1 MQQVTIGSF
10 LLLVSF
16 ALLTIAAFSGAGGF
30 LEHPA
35 FLKRHTELHAASI
48 WRIPQLLRLLNLPIS
63 DLTLV
68 FQSDFGMPA
77 RKPTFFATW
86 RMKSFSRQLEVG
98 RDPCPEHL
106 IQALSGRNADGTFK
120 TAIAKEYP
128 GALCAVIAKTLGDFG
143 GACDGACNV
152 DESEDC
158 DNSTALDFEDLTKPF
173 IVPLTD
179 ADIDF
184 GDDFVD
190 TGALPLLKLPNLAHR
205 IVGPDV
211 I

>member
-1 MQQVTIGSF
+1 
-10 LLLVSF
+10 
-16 ALLTIAAFSGAGGF
+16 
-30 LEHPA
+30 
-35 FLKRHTELHAASI
+35 
-48 WRIPQLLRLLNLPIS
+48 
-63 DLTLV
+63 
-68 FQSDFGMPA
+68 MPD

-86 RMKSFSRQLEVG
+86 RMKSFSHQLQVG
-98 RDPCPEHL
+98 RDPCPAHL
-106 IQALSGRNADGTFK
+106 IQALSGRNEDGSFK
-120 TAIAKEYP
+120 MAIAKEYP

-143 GACDGACNV
+143 NACDAACDI
-152 DESEDC
+152 DESDDC
-158 DNSTALDFEDLTKPF
+158 DNSTALDFDALTKPF
-173 IVPLTD
+173 VVPLTD